1 MKDIHGVSLIPGSN
15 EELLP
20 DFSGFPLYCLPV
32 GNDPG
37 WERRCALALAPYGG
51 AVLCGERNTGIHDS
65 GRKTAVP
72 GRMGRP
78 TGFCLLEKRFVD
90 VALRYGLHPATLDR
104 WRAVLAIQ
112 KQFETKMGCS
122 IYAVLPGAAENSLGI
137 IPGNTERI
145 SK

>member
-1 MKDIHGVSLIPGSN
+1 M
-15 EELLP
+15 
-20 DFSGFPLYCLPV
+20 
-32 GNDPG
+32 
-37 WERRCALALAPYGG
+37 
-51 AVLCGERNTGIHDS
+51 
-65 GRKTAVP
+65 
-72 GRMGRP
+72 
-78 TGFCLLEKRFVD
+78 
-90 VALRYGLHPATLDR
+90 ALRYGLHLAALDR